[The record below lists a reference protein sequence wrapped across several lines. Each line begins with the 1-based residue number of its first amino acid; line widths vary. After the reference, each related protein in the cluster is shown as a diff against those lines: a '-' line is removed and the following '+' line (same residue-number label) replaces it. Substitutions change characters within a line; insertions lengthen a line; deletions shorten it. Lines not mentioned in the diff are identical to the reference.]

1 MMRIILIALLS
12 LTLANCTKTMTGKAK
27 ADKVYKVKE
36 EAKIS
41 DGRILNKVPQWFID
55 AQVEKGLIT
64 NRDAENYI
72 YSVGSGES
80 PDLQM
85 AMDKAILVAKASLA
99 DQLEGMLNKR
109 SNYFTTEH
117 GKEGNKKVASTIDQT
132 TVNIIKDTKVRG
144 YEEWHKAVFETPN
157 NTYRVYIGLKFG
169 VGDANRLAEYIEDNG
184 VAPVDVAAL
193 AKVATDELVDND
205 LVAVPV
211 ETVTEVE

>member
-1 MMRIILIALLS
+1 MIRIILIALLS
-12 LTLANCTKTMTGKAK
+12 LTLANCSKTMTGKAK
-27 ADKVYKVKE
+27 ADKVYKVKQ
-36 EAKIS
+36 EAKIE

-72 YSVGSGES
+72 YAVGSGES

-85 AMDKAILVAKASLA
+85 AMDKAVLVAKASLA

-109 SNYFTTEH
+109 SNYFITED
-117 GKEGNKKVASTIDQT
+117 GKEGNKQVASKIDQT

-157 NTYRVYIGLKFG
+157 NSYRVYIGLKFG
-169 VGDANRLAEYIEDNG
+169 VGDANRLAKYIKDNG
-184 VAPVDVAAL
+184 VADIDVATL
-193 AKVATDELVDND
+193 AKNATDN

-211 ETVTEVE
+211 EKVTEVD

>member
-12 LTLANCTKTMTGKAK
+12 LTLANCSKTMTGKVK
-27 ADKVYKVKE
+27 DNKVYKVKQ
-36 EAKIS
+36 EAKIE

-64 NRDAENYI
+64 NRDAENFI
-72 YSVGSGES
+72 YAVGSGES

-99 DQLEGMLNKR
+99 DQLEGMRNKR
-109 SNYFTTEH
+109 SNYFITEDC
-117 GKEGNKKVASTIDQT
+117 KEGNKQVASKIDQT

-205 LVAVPV
+205 FVAVPV
-211 ETVTEVE
+211 ETVTEVD

>member
-12 LTLANCTKTMTGKAK
+12 LTLANCSKTMTGKTK
-27 ADKVYKVKE
+27 ANKVYKVKQ
-36 EAKIS
+36 EAKIE

-64 NRDAENYI
+64 NRDAENFI
-72 YSVGSGES
+72 YAVGSGES

-109 SNYFTTEH
+109 SNYFITED
-117 GKEGNKKVASTIDQT
+117 GKEGNKQVASKIDQT

-169 VGDANRLAEYIEDNG
+169 VGDANRLAKYIKDN
-184 VAPVDVAAL
+184 AIANVDVAAL
-193 AKVATDELVDND
+193 AKNATDD

-211 ETVTEVE
+211 ETVTEVD